1 MEIYDILLLVFN
13 KGISTADHS
22 QHHTDD
28 QLFNMI
34 TKVLIFGCLIGL
46 AAFKFLTLAW
56 RKRRNAQEAARRGCL
71 PPPTVPSK
79 GLFGIQTLVASIRAT
94 KEERGVQWIQH
105 EFDSIGKNVHT
116 VRATIFD
123 YELFLTRDTENV
135 KAMFATQSGEFDIG
149 PHRAKMFKDLFG
161 LGVMTTRGQAWKH
174 SRALIRPQFARDQI
188 MNIDLL
194 ETHVQALIGRF
205 NVLSDGWTEKVDL
218 QPLFYNL
225 TLDVSTEFLVGDF
238 R

>member
-1 MEIYDILLLVFN
+1 MFTIIL
-13 KGISTADHS
+13 ISCC
-22 QHHTDD
+22 
-28 QLFNMI
+28 F
-34 TKVLIFGCLIGL
+34 FGLT
-46 AAFKFLTLAW
+46 AFKFVTLSL
-56 RKRRNAQEAARRGCL
+56 RRRWAVKEAARRGCL

-79 GLFGIQTLVASIRAT
+79 GLFGIKTLIASIRAT
-94 KEERGVQWIQH
+94 KEERGVQFIQH

-135 KAMFATQSGEFDIG
+135 KAMFATQSSDFDIG
-149 PHRAKMFKDLFG
+149 PHREKMFKDLFG

-194 ETHVQALIGRF
+194 ETHVQALIKRLS
-205 NVLSDGWTEKVDL
+205 VLSDGWTAKVDM
-218 QPLFYNL
+218 QPLFFNL
-225 TLDVSTEFLVGDF
+225 TLDVSTEFLVSNPKQKLSNAGLTSF
-238 R
+238 KAGSICS